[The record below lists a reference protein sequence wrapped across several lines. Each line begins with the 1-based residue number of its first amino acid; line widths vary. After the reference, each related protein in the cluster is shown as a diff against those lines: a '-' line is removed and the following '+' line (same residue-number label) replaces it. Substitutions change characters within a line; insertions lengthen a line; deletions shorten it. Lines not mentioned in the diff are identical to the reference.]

1 MARIDCKWQT
11 VMVLFFVAGL
21 NYADR
26 TAIST
31 VFPLVRADLGLSDVA
46 MAAIGSVF
54 LWAYAL
60 GSPAAGFVADRVSK
74 SRLIFWSLLGWSAAT
89 VATAFV
95 HDLRAMLVVR
105 VLLGL
110 AECAYLPAAVALIAD
125 HHDPKTRATAMG
137 IHLAGLN
144 AGLIGGGFLCG
155 YLGEHY
161 GWRIDFLAL
170 GGAGFVLAVVVK
182 LVLRDVAPVMPVV
195 RSRAMGIRHVG
206 TLLRNL
212 TADAVLIEAMLV
224 ATGTWMFFNWL
235 PLYFKETY
243 DMSLAAAGFSGTFM
257 IQMAA
262 VIGITAG
269 GVLSDRLARGKVA
282 RRVLLLSVC
291 YFMAAPFLA
300 VFVIRPGYVLIS
312 AAIFAYSLLRS
323 IGSINEHPILCD
335 VLPPD
340 LRATAIGLMNTLSCA
355 SGGVGVLAAGYLK
368 HDWGL
373 AGIFGGVSLLVLTAA
388 VIALIAYL
396 LLVGT
401 RTPAPIEYE
410 ASRAV

>member
-1 MARIDCKWQT
+1 MTRIDCKWQT

-60 GSPAAGFVADRVSK
+60 GSPAAGYLADRVSK
-74 SRLIFWSLLGWSAAT
+74 SRVIFWSLLAWSAAT
-89 VATAFV
+89 VTTAFV
-95 HDLRAMLVVR
+95 YDLRAMLVVR
-105 VLLGL
+105 VMLGL

-125 HHDPKTRATAMG
+125 HHDPTTRATAMG

-155 YLGEHY
+155 YLGEHF

-170 GGAGFVLAVVVK
+170 GVAGFLLALVVK
-182 LVLRDVAPVMPVV
+182 LVLRDVTPVMPVV

-300 VFVIRPGYVLIS
+300 VFVIRPSYLLIS

-335 VLPPD
+335 VLPQD

-373 AGIFGGVSLLVLTAA
+373 SGIFGGVSLLVVTAA

-396 LLVGT
+396 QLVGT
-401 RTPAPIEYE
+401 RTLAPVEYE
-410 ASRAV
+410 TSRAG

>member
-26 TAIST
+26 TAISS

-74 SRLIFWSLLGWSAAT
+74 SRLIFWSLLGWSSAT

-95 HDLRAMLVVR
+95 HDIRAMLVVR
-105 VLLGL
+105 ALLGL

-170 GGAGFVLAVVVK
+170 GGSGFVLAVVVK
-182 LVLRDVAPVMPVV
+182 LVLRDV
-195 RSRAMGIRHVG
+195 
-206 TLLRNL
+206 T
-212 TADAVLIEAMLV
+212 
-224 ATGTWMFFNWL
+224 
-235 PLYFKETY
+235 
-243 DMSLAAAGFSGTFM
+243 
-257 IQMAA
+257 
-262 VIGITAG
+262 
-269 GVLSDRLARGKVA
+269 
-282 RRVLLLSVC
+282 
-291 YFMAAPFLA
+291 
-300 VFVIRPGYVLIS
+300 
-312 AAIFAYSLLRS
+312 
-323 IGSINEHPILCD
+323 
-335 VLPPD
+335 
-340 LRATAIGLMNTLSCA
+340 
-355 SGGVGVLAAGYLK
+355 
-368 HDWGL
+368 
-373 AGIFGGVSLLVLTAA
+373 
-388 VIALIAYL
+388 
-396 LLVGT
+396 
-401 RTPAPIEYE
+401 
-410 ASRAV
+410 